1 MDKLLPNDVM
11 VETKGMSKKMISGKD
26 KKDVTA

>member
-11 VETKGMSKKMISGKD
+11 ISTKGMTKKLISGKD